1 MNPFNVIGRTRSA
14 RGGRYVLNNDA
25 VFLIIGNLS
34 RQMDFNKVF
43 PWTQISLGMIDWYSI
58 KSHLSKSNKMSKIGL
73 GLLTVLVLAVI
84 GCENKEIIMDN
95 GLIIEDIIVGVGTLA
110 EKYSIATVHYTG
122 KLQDGTVFDSSQKI
136 GQEPL
141 RFTLGVG
148 QVIDGWDQGVI
159 GMKVGG
165 QRKWKIPPELGYGS
179 QDKGVIPPN
188 STLIFKVELLEVE

>member
-1 MNPFNVIGRTRSA
+1 
-14 RGGRYVLNNDA
+14 
-25 VFLIIGNLS
+25 
-34 RQMDFNKVF
+34 
-43 PWTQISLGMIDWYSI
+43 
-58 KSHLSKSNKMSKIGL
+58 MSKTRL
-73 GLLTVLVLAVI
+73 TLLAVLVFMVI

-95 GLIIEDIIVGVGTLA
+95 GLIIEDIIIGVGTTA
-110 EKYSIATVHYTG
+110 EKYSIVTVHYTG

-136 GQEPL
+136 GGEPL

-165 QRKWKIPPELGYGS
+165 QRKLIIPPELGYGS

-188 STLIFKVELLEVE
+188 SALIFEVELLEVE

>member
-1 MNPFNVIGRTRSA
+1 MSNTRLA
-14 RGGRYVLNNDA
+14 LLV
-25 VFLIIGNLS
+25 VF
-34 RQMDFNKVF
+34 
-43 PWTQISLGMIDWYSI
+43 
-58 KSHLSKSNKMSKIGL
+58 
-73 GLLTVLVLAVI
+73 VLVVI

-95 GLIIEDIIVGVGTLA
+95 GLIIEDLIIGVGTTA
-110 EKYSIATVHYTG
+110 EKYSIVTVHYTG
-122 KLQDGTVFDSSQKI
+122 MLQDGTVFDSSQRI

-165 QRKWKIPPELGYGS
+165 QRKLIIPPELGYGS

-188 STLIFKVELLEVE
+188 SALIFEVELLEVE

>member
-1 MNPFNVIGRTRSA
+1 
-14 RGGRYVLNNDA
+14 
-25 VFLIIGNLS
+25 
-34 RQMDFNKVF
+34 
-43 PWTQISLGMIDWYSI
+43 
-58 KSHLSKSNKMSKIGL
+58 MSKTRL
-73 GLLTVLVLAVI
+73 TLLAVLVFMVI

-95 GLIIEDIIVGVGTLA
+95 GLIIEDIIIGVGTTA
-110 EKYSIATVHYTG
+110 EKYSIVTVHYTG

-136 GQEPL
+136 GGEPL

-165 QRKWKIPPELGYGS
+165 QRKLIIPPELGYGS

-188 STLIFKVELLEVE
+188 STLIFEVELLEVE

>member
-1 MNPFNVIGRTRSA
+1 
-14 RGGRYVLNNDA
+14 
-25 VFLIIGNLS
+25 
-34 RQMDFNKVF
+34 
-43 PWTQISLGMIDWYSI
+43 
-58 KSHLSKSNKMSKIGL
+58 MSKTGL
-73 GLLTVLVLAVI
+73 ALLVVFNFVVI

-95 GLIIEDIIVGVGTLA
+95 GLIIEDIIIGVGTTA

-136 GQEPL
+136 GREPL

-165 QRKWKIPPELGYGS
+165 QRKLKIPPELGLWFSGFGRDSALFYAH
-179 QDKGVIPPN
+179 
-188 STLIFKVELLEVE
+188 F